1 MLSRS
6 VMIFVVYSDSNGQLN
21 GSESAHYLIAADVP
35 QVLRLI
41 LAETSLMEF

>member
-6 VMIFVVYSDSNGQLN
+6 LTIFVVHFGSNGQLN
-21 GSESAHYLIAADVP
+21 GSESAHYLIAAYVP

-41 LAETSLMEF
+41 LAETSLIEF